1 MYEEYDDRTWYDDDR
16 EFHKFYI
23 RTSLPDIMGAV
34 ARAWCHNQNS
44 HKIMDGDL
52 AEAAGQEIWK
62 LLKELNVRK
71 VTANG

>member
-1 MYEEYDDRTWYDDDR
+1 MWYDDDR

-23 RTSLPDIMGAV
+23 QTSLPDIRGAI
-34 ARAWCHNQNS
+34 ARSWCHAPNS

-52 AEAAGQEIWK
+52 AEGAAQEIWK